1 MRALTEREKLEIL
14 RSSLT
19 DLLQSNSLS
28 LRMTNALDNSCKGSH
43 AELVSASLAGAFGQR
58 FRNKFGMTINHNKL
72 RYPEQSEGTEGV
84 SLDNGLTPHP
94 SLLPKEK
101 ENSCGHAELVSE
113 SLSKRID
120 NCPSPREEGAG
131 ERVIPLAKLQF
142 LKRVQGDLI
151 KNCAFTLA
159 EVLITLGIIGV
170 VAAMTIPTLMAN
182 VKAHQYSVKFKK
194 TVSTLSNA
202 AKMSQAQYG
211 FDYSGLTDKCDA
223 KSGTDNPEDKQSLC
237 SLLNGTLTGATY
249 YYGMNNFPNYEI
261 KTSATFNNWPSFKD
275 NKNKIPIYQLS
286 DGSIILF
293 SAVLGGYGSLEEPCA
308 RYIGGDPGFI
318 ASGVHKG
325 WGTGC
330 YALIDVNGVSK
341 PNKEVKCTRG
351 TNKLS
356 TMEAGNCIVEPKDMG
371 DIFPIIIYDG
381 AASPY
386 SAAAAY
392 AFSNAK

>member
-1 MRALTEREKLEIL
+1 MFPRPWERVRVRGLTERDQSEIL
-14 RSSLT
+14 RSSSS
-19 DLLQSNSLS
+19 DLLQSNCLS
-28 LRMTNALDNSCKGSH
+28 LRMTNALDNS
-43 AELVSASLAGAFGQR
+43 
-58 FRNKFGMTINHNKL
+58 NKCRH
-72 RYPEQSEGTEGV
+72 PEQSEGSFTDSV
-84 SLDNGLTPHP
+84 WINP
-94 SLLPKEK
+94 SPQSSPQGE
-101 ENSCGHAELVSE
+101 EVWREDCHAEHIG
-113 SLSKRID
+113 KF
-120 NCPSPREEGAG
+120 PSPREEGAG
-131 ERVIPLAKLQF
+131 ERVQLEEKINPSPQSSPQGEEAVG
-142 LKRVQGDLI
+142 RVQGAI
-151 KNCAFTLA
+151 REKCAFTLA

-182 VKAHQYSVKFKK
+182 VKAHQYSAKFKK

-293 SAVLGGYGSLEEPCA
+293 SAVLGGYDSLEEPCA

-381 AASPY
+381 AVSPY

>member
-1 MRALTEREKLEIL
+1 MKERKNKNLFPRPWERGLTEEVQNTFVIASVGEAIQPIFNSKFVDESTSSQPSPQGEGERSCVKLIG
-14 RSSLT
+14 
-19 DLLQSNSLS
+19 N
-28 LRMTNALDNSCKGSH
+28 
-43 AELVSASLAGAFGQR
+43 F
-58 FRNKFGMTINHNKL
+58 
-72 RYPEQSEGTEGV
+72 
-84 SLDNGLTPHP
+84 
-94 SLLPKEK
+94 
-101 ENSCGHAELVSE
+101 
-113 SLSKRID
+113 
-120 NCPSPREEGAG
+120 PSPREEGAG
-131 ERVIPLAKLQF
+131 ERVQLEEKINPSPQSSPQGEEAVG
-142 LKRVQGDLI
+142 RVQGAI
-151 KNCAFTLA
+151 RENCAFTLA

-211 FDYSGLTDKCDA
+211 FDYSGLTDKCNA

-249 YYGMNNFPNYEI
+249 YYGMDNFPNYEI
-261 KTSATFNNWPSFKD
+261 KESATFDSVDSLVNA
-275 NKNKIPIYQLS
+275 KNKIPIYQLS
-286 DGSIILF
+286 DGSLILF
-293 SAVLGGYGSLEEPCA
+293 SSLLGGNHSKIASSCTRA
-308 RYIGGDPGFI
+308 IGGNPGVN
-318 ASGVHKG
+318 ADGDYKG
-325 WGTGC
+325 YGTGC

-356 TMEAGNCIVEPKDMG
+356 TMEAGNCIVEAKDMG

-381 AASPY
+381 AVSPY

>member
-1 MRALTEREKLEIL
+1 MEEGVGERVQLEEKSTPSLKIVSFHKMLKDNFSLSLGERSKNPGDQSEII

-19 DLLQSNSLS
+19 DLLQSNCLS
-28 LRMTNALDNSCKGSH
+28 LRKTNAFK
-43 AELVSASLAGAFGQR
+43 
-58 FRNKFGMTINHNKL
+58 K
-72 RYPEQSEGTEGV
+72 
-84 SLDNGLTPHP
+84 
-94 SLLPKEK
+94 
-101 ENSCGHAELVSE
+101 
-113 SLSKRID
+113 
-120 NCPSPREEGAG
+120 
-131 ERVIPLAKLQF
+131 
-142 LKRVQGDLI
+142 
-151 KNCAFTLA
+151 CAFTLA

-182 VKAHQYSVKFKK
+182 IKAHQYSAKFKK

-211 FDYSGLTDKCDA
+211 FDYSGLTDKCNA

-261 KTSATFNNWPSFKD
+261 KTSATFNSWPSFKD

-293 SAVLGGYGSLEEPCA
+293 SAVLGGYSSLEEPCA

-356 TMEAGNCIVEPKDMG
+356 TMEAGNCIVESKDMG

>member
-1 MRALTEREKLEIL
+1 MRGLTERDQSEIL
-14 RSSLT
+14 RSSST
-19 DLLQSNSLS
+19 DLLQFSGLS
-28 LRMTNALDNSCKGSH
+28 LRMTNALDNS
-43 AELVSASLAGAFGQR
+43 
-58 FRNKFGMTINHNKL
+58 NKCRH
-72 RYPEQSEGTEGV
+72 PEQSEGSSIEGV
-84 SLDNGLTPHP
+84 SIADCSTPHP

-113 SLSKRID
+113 SLSKRIG

-131 ERVIPLAKLQF
+131 ERVQLEEKINPSPQSSPQGEEAVG
-142 LKRVQGDLI
+142 RVQGAI
-151 KNCAFTLA
+151 REKCAFTLA

-211 FDYSGLTDKCDA
+211 FDYSGLTDKCNA

-293 SAVLGGYGSLEEPCA
+293 SAVLGGYDSLEEPCA

-381 AASPY
+381 AVSPY

>member
-1 MRALTEREKLEIL
+1 MEEGVGERVQLEEKINPSLKIVSFHKMLKDNFSLSLGERSMNPCDQSEII

-19 DLLQSNSLS
+19 DLLQSNCLS
-28 LRMTNALDNSCKGSH
+28 LRKTNAFK
-43 AELVSASLAGAFGQR
+43 
-58 FRNKFGMTINHNKL
+58 K
-72 RYPEQSEGTEGV
+72 
-84 SLDNGLTPHP
+84 
-94 SLLPKEK
+94 
-101 ENSCGHAELVSE
+101 
-113 SLSKRID
+113 
-120 NCPSPREEGAG
+120 
-131 ERVIPLAKLQF
+131 
-142 LKRVQGDLI
+142 
-151 KNCAFTLA
+151 CAFTLA

-182 VKAHQYSVKFKK
+182 IKAHQYSAKFKK

-211 FDYSGLTDKCDA
+211 FDYSGLTDKCNA

-249 YYGMNNFPNYEI
+249 YYGMNNFSNYEI
-261 KTSATFNNWPSFKD
+261 KTSDTFNSWPSFKD

-293 SAVLGGYGSLEEPCA
+293 SAVLGEYSSIKEPCA

-318 ASGVHKG
+318 ASGAYKG

-356 TMEAGNCIVEPKDMG
+356 TMEAGNCIVESKDMG

>member
-1 MRALTEREKLEIL
+1 MEEGVGERVQLEEKINPSLKIVSFHKMLKDNFSLSLGERSKNPGDQSEII

-19 DLLQSNSLS
+19 DLLQSNCLS
-28 LRMTNALDNSCKGSH
+28 LRKTNAFK
-43 AELVSASLAGAFGQR
+43 
-58 FRNKFGMTINHNKL
+58 K
-72 RYPEQSEGTEGV
+72 
-84 SLDNGLTPHP
+84 
-94 SLLPKEK
+94 
-101 ENSCGHAELVSE
+101 
-113 SLSKRID
+113 
-120 NCPSPREEGAG
+120 
-131 ERVIPLAKLQF
+131 
-142 LKRVQGDLI
+142 
-151 KNCAFTLA
+151 CAFTLA

-182 VKAHQYSVKFKK
+182 IKAHQYSAKFKK

-211 FDYSGLTDKCDA
+211 FDYSGLTDKCNA
-223 KSGTDNPEDKQSLC
+223 KSGSDNPEDKQSLC

-261 KTSATFNNWPSFKD
+261 KTSDTFNSWPSFKD

-293 SAVLGGYGSLEEPCA
+293 SAVLGEYSSIKEPCA

-356 TMEAGNCIVEPKDMG
+356 TMEAGNCIVESKDMG

>member
-1 MRALTEREKLEIL
+1 MRGLTERDQSEII
-14 RSSLT
+14 RSRSA
-19 DLLQSNSLS
+19 DLLQSNCLS

-94 SLLPKEK
+94 SLPPEGK
-101 ENSCGHAELVSE
+101 ENSCCHAEH
-113 SLSKRID
+113 IG
-120 NCPSPREEGAG
+120 NCPSPREEGVG

-142 LKRVQGDLI
+142 LKCVQGDLI

-182 VKAHQYSVKFKK
+182 IKAHQYSAKFKK

-211 FDYSGLTDKCDA
+211 FDYSGLTDKCNA
-223 KSGTDNPEDKQSLC
+223 NSATDNPEDKQSLC

-261 KTSATFNNWPSFKD
+261 KESEEFNKVDSFIN
-275 NKNKIPIYQLS
+275 NKNKLPIYQLS
-286 DGSIILF
+286 DGSLILF
-293 SAVLGGYGSLEEPCA
+293 SSLLGGNHSK
-308 RYIGGDPGFI
+308 I
-318 ASGVHKG
+318 ASSCTRAIDGNPGVNADGDYKG
-325 WGTGC
+325 YGTGC
-330 YALIDVNGVSK
+330 YALIDVNGVSR

-351 TNKLS
+351 TNTRS
-356 TMEAGNCIVEPKDMG
+356 SMEVGNCIVEPKDMG
-371 DIFPIIIYDG
+371 DIFPVVIYDG
-381 AASPY
+381 SVSPY

>member
-1 MRALTEREKLEIL
+1 MRGLTESEKLEIL
-14 RSSLT
+14 RSSST
-19 DLLQSNSLS
+19 DLLQSNCLS

-94 SLLPKEK
+94 SLPPEGK
-101 ENSCGHAELVSE
+101 ENSCCHAEHIG
-113 SLSKRID
+113 KF
-120 NCPSPREEGAG
+120 PSPREEGAG
-131 ERVIPLAKLQF
+131 ERVISLAKLQF

-151 KNCAFTLA
+151 KKCAFTLA

-182 VKAHQYSVKFKK
+182 VKAHQYSAKFKK

-211 FDYSGLTDKCDA
+211 FDYSGLTDKCTA
-223 KSGTDNPEDKQSLC
+223 NSATDNPEDKQSLC

-261 KTSATFNNWPSFKD
+261 KTSDTFNSWPSFKD

-293 SAVLGGYGSLEEPCA
+293 SAVLGGYSSLEEPCA

-341 PNKEVKCTRG
+341 PNNEVKCTRG

>member
-1 MRALTEREKLEIL
+1 MIGGLCHAELIGNCPSPMEEGVGERVQLEEKINPSLKIVSFHKMLKDNFSLSLGERSKNPCDQSEII

-19 DLLQSNSLS
+19 DLLQFNCLL
-28 LRMTNALDNSCKGSH
+28 LRKTNAFK
-43 AELVSASLAGAFGQR
+43 
-58 FRNKFGMTINHNKL
+58 K
-72 RYPEQSEGTEGV
+72 
-84 SLDNGLTPHP
+84 
-94 SLLPKEK
+94 
-101 ENSCGHAELVSE
+101 
-113 SLSKRID
+113 
-120 NCPSPREEGAG
+120 
-131 ERVIPLAKLQF
+131 
-142 LKRVQGDLI
+142 
-151 KNCAFTLA
+151 CAFTLA
-159 EVLITLGIIGV
+159 EVLITLGIIGM

-182 VKAHQYSVKFKK
+182 VKAHQYSAKFKK

-211 FDYSGLTDKCDA
+211 FDYSGLTDKCNA

-261 KTSATFNNWPSFKD
+261 KTSDTFNSWPSFKD

-293 SAVLGGYGSLEEPCA
+293 SAVLGGYSSLKEPCA

-318 ASGVHKG
+318 ASGVYKG

-381 AASPY
+381 VASPY

>member
-1 MRALTEREKLEIL
+1 MFHCQCEGVIGGLCYAELIGNCPSPMEEGVGERVQLEEKINPSLKIVSFHKMLKDNFSLSLGERSKNPCDQSEII

-19 DLLQSNSLS
+19 DLLQSNCLS
-28 LRMTNALDNSCKGSH
+28 LRKTNAFK
-43 AELVSASLAGAFGQR
+43 
-58 FRNKFGMTINHNKL
+58 K
-72 RYPEQSEGTEGV
+72 
-84 SLDNGLTPHP
+84 
-94 SLLPKEK
+94 
-101 ENSCGHAELVSE
+101 
-113 SLSKRID
+113 
-120 NCPSPREEGAG
+120 
-131 ERVIPLAKLQF
+131 
-142 LKRVQGDLI
+142 
-151 KNCAFTLA
+151 CAFTLA

-182 VKAHQYSVKFKK
+182 VKAHQYSAKFKK

-211 FDYSGLTDKCDA
+211 FDYSGLTDKCTA
-223 KSGTDNPEDKQSLC
+223 NSATDNPEDKQSLC

-261 KTSATFNNWPSFKD
+261 KTSATFNSWPSFKD

-293 SAVLGGYGSLEEPCA
+293 SAVLGGYSSLEEPCA

>member
-1 MRALTEREKLEIL
+1 MLRCSNSLKNGGGGNLLKIVTTNILADGNRLFHCGDLKERKNKLFHCQCEGVIGGLCHAELIGNCPSPMEEGVGERVQLEEKINPSLKIVSFHKMFKDNFSLSLGERSKNPCDQSEII
-14 RSSLT
+14 RSSLS
-19 DLLQSNSLS
+19 DLLQSNCLS
-28 LRMTNALDNSCKGSH
+28 LRKTNAFK
-43 AELVSASLAGAFGQR
+43 
-58 FRNKFGMTINHNKL
+58 K
-72 RYPEQSEGTEGV
+72 
-84 SLDNGLTPHP
+84 
-94 SLLPKEK
+94 
-101 ENSCGHAELVSE
+101 
-113 SLSKRID
+113 
-120 NCPSPREEGAG
+120 
-131 ERVIPLAKLQF
+131 
-142 LKRVQGDLI
+142 
-151 KNCAFTLA
+151 CAFTLA

-182 VKAHQYSVKFKK
+182 IKAHQYSAKFKK

-211 FDYSGLTDKCDA
+211 FDYSGLTDKCNA

-249 YYGMNNFPNYEI
+249 YYGMNNLPNYEI
-261 KTSATFNNWPSFKD
+261 KTSATFNSWPSFKD

-293 SAVLGGYGSLEEPCA
+293 SAVLGGYSSLEEPCA

-341 PNKEVKCTRG
+341 PNKEVKCTKG

-356 TMEAGNCIVEPKDMG
+356 TMEAGNCIVESKDMG

>member
-1 MRALTEREKLEIL
+1 MNPCDQSEII

-19 DLLQSNSLS
+19 DLLQSNCLS
-28 LRMTNALDNSCKGSH
+28 LRKTNAFK
-43 AELVSASLAGAFGQR
+43 
-58 FRNKFGMTINHNKL
+58 K
-72 RYPEQSEGTEGV
+72 
-84 SLDNGLTPHP
+84 
-94 SLLPKEK
+94 
-101 ENSCGHAELVSE
+101 
-113 SLSKRID
+113 
-120 NCPSPREEGAG
+120 
-131 ERVIPLAKLQF
+131 
-142 LKRVQGDLI
+142 
-151 KNCAFTLA
+151 CAFTLA

-182 VKAHQYSVKFKK
+182 IKAHQYSAKFKK

-211 FDYSGLTDKCDA
+211 FDYSGLTDKCNA

-261 KTSATFNNWPSFKD
+261 KTSDTFNSWPSFKD

-293 SAVLGGYGSLEEPCA
+293 SAVLGGYSSLEEPCA

-318 ASGVHKG
+318 ASGVYKG

-356 TMEAGNCIVEPKDMG
+356 TMEAGNCIVESKDMG